1 MSGQRLAQS
10 FNFFFAP
17 AAMLV
22 SALQAELKNEAP
34 TCLSGAACMP
44 LQATNELI
52 ELWT

>member
-1 MSGQRLAQS
+1 
-10 FNFFFAP
+10 
-17 AAMLV
+17 MLV